1 MLDDDWHRGFP
12 AGHWRIVV
20 VISFV
25 NRVVPCRSCRGQMER
40 LWVCE
45 ILALLL
51 LALYCPPLYVRNAAA
66 KELVNAA
73 ELTADHSNGC
83 LAVVA
88 PTVKLASKPA
98 LSFQDGERIVWL
110 GASFVERMQLNGHL
124 ETWLTTAF
132 PDRDL
137 LFRNLGWSGDTVY
150 GDARALFGKP
160 KDGFARLIRD
170 VKRARPTTLIVV
182 YGGNEA
188 YAGKAGLGSFSKGLG
203 VLLDALQ
210 AIETRIVL
218 VAPHCRA
225 TLPAPLP
232 DPTTYNRD
240 LLLYRNV
247 MVAVAEQRKLSFVDL
262 YELMQQLPGKPVST
276 YDGVQLTVAGYRAA
290 APWVAARLGAPISGY
305 VALREGDKRH
315 VQSDWWVKFEQ
326 GRLTASAVTQVSG
339 LKVTAQGLSFLARD
353 KRLHFAGSRLT
364 GEGSASG
371 GGVQRTPRLVAEL
384 PPGVYEL
391 RLDAKVVVT
400 GRSHQ
405 EWARGVS
412 FVHQAARQQWELL
425 RQAIR
430 IKNELYFH
438 RYRPQNETYLYLFRK
453 NEQGNNAVEIPQ
465 FDGLVTERD
474 QRIAELKIPRSHR
487 FELVRV
493 PAPAP

>member
-1 MLDDDWHRGFP
+1 M
-12 AGHWRIVV
+12 

-25 NRVVPCRSCRGQMER
+25 DRVVPCRICLAHIER
-40 LWVCE
+40 VWVHG
-45 ILALLL
+45 ILTLLL
-51 LALYCPPLYVRNAAA
+51 LALYFLPTYVRSAVAT
-66 KELVNAA
+66 ELVNAA
-73 ELTADHSNGC
+73 ALTPNNSNSC
-83 LAVVA
+83 LSVEA
-88 PTVKLASKPA
+88 PTAKRVTKPA

-124 ETWLTTAF
+124 ETWLTAAF

-160 KDGFARLIRD
+160 KDGFARLVRD

-188 YAGKAGLGSFSKGLG
+188 YAGEAGLGSFSTGLG

-210 AIETRIVL
+210 AIEMKIVL

-232 DPTTYNRD
+232 DPTRYNRD
-240 LLLYRNV
+240 LLLYRNA
-247 MVAVAEQRKLSFVDL
+247 MVAVAEQRKLAFVDL
-262 YELMQQLPGKPVST
+262 YELTQQLPSKPVAT

-290 APWVAARLGAPISGY
+290 APWIAASLGAPISDQ
-305 VALREGDKRH
+305 VALREGGKRQ
-315 VQSDWWVKFEQ
+315 VQSGWWVKFEQ
-326 GRLTASAVTQVSG
+326 SRLTSSAVTQVSG
-339 LKVTAQGLSFLARD
+339 LKVTAQGVGFLARD

-364 GEGSASG
+364 GEVSDRG
-371 GGVQRTPRLVAEL
+371 GGAQRTPRLVAEL

-405 EWARGVS
+405 EWARGVF

-425 RQAIR
+425 RQAVR

-465 FDGLVTERD
+465 FDGLVRERD
-474 QRIAELKIPRSHR
+474 QRIAELKVPQSHR

-493 PAPAP
+493 AAPAP